1 MVADAG
7 LEAEKK
13 TMRAAAIA
21 RRKAAF
27 AADAGAGERLAARFL
42 AAHRLPPG
50 TAVSAYW
57 PKGSELDSR
66 LLLHRLDADGQIC
79 LLPVVAGRGQPLLFR
94 RWRPG
99 MALVE
104 GGFKVMTPAPAAA
117 EGVPS
122 LVLCPLLAFDRR
134 GYRLGYG
141 RGYRLGYGGG
151 YYDRTLRRLRR
162 AGTVTAIGIG
172 FAAQEVPE
180 VPTDATDQRLD
191 GILTEAGP
199 IPLDTTGDGD

>member
-1 MVADAG
+1 MLADAG
-7 LEAEKK
+7 LGSEKK
-13 TMRAAAIA
+13 AMRATAIA

-27 AADAGAGERLAARFL
+27 AADAGERLAARFL
-42 AAHRLPPG
+42 AAYRLPPG

-57 PKGSELDSR
+57 PKGSELDPR
-66 LLLHRLDADGQIC
+66 PLLHRLDADGQIC
-79 LLPVVAGRGQPLLFR
+79 LLPVVVGRGQPLLFR

-99 MALVE
+99 SCLLEA
-104 GGFKVMTPAPAAA
+104 GFKVMTPGPEAA

-141 RGYRLGYGGG
+141 GG
-151 YYDRTLRRLRR
+151 YYDRTLRRLRQ

>member
-1 MVADAG
+1 
-7 LEAEKK
+7 
-13 TMRAAAIA
+13 MRAAAIA

-27 AADAGAGERLAARFL
+27 AADAGGRLAARFL

-57 PKGSELDSR
+57 PMGSELDPR
-66 LLLHRLDADGQIC
+66 PLLHRLDADGQIC
-79 LLPVVAGRGQPLLFR
+79 LLPVVVGRGQPLLFR

-99 MALVE
+99 SRLLEA
-104 GGFKVMTPAPAAA
+104 GFKVMTPGPEAA

-122 LVLCPLLAFDRR
+122 LVLCPLLAFDR
-134 GYRLGYG
+134 

-199 IPLDTTGDGD
+199 IPLDPT

>member
-1 MVADAG
+1 MRADAATG
-7 LEAEKK
+7 TEKK
-13 TMRAAAIA
+13 AMRAAAIA

-27 AADAGAGERLAARFL
+27 AADAGARLAARFL

-57 PKGSELDSR
+57 PMGSELDPR
-66 LLLHRLDADGQIC
+66 PLLHRLDADGQIC
-79 LLPVVAGRGQPLLFR
+79 LLPVVVGRGQPLLFR

-99 MALVE
+99 SRLLEA
-104 GGFKVMTPAPAAA
+104 GFKVMTPGPEAA

-122 LVLCPLLAFDRR
+122 LVLCPLLAFDR
-134 GYRLGYG
+134 

-199 IPLDTTGDGD
+199 IPLDATGDGD

>member
-66 LLLHRLDADGQIC
+66 PLLHRLDADGQIC

-104 GGFKVMTPAPAAA
+104 GGFKVMAPAPAAA

-134 GYRLGYG
+134 GF
-141 RGYRLGYGGG
+141 RLGYGGG
-151 YYDRTLRRLRR
+151 YFDRTLRWLRQ
-162 AGTVTAIGIG
+162 AGAVTAIGIG
-172 FAAQEVPE
+172 FAAQQVPE
-180 VPTDATDQRLD
+180 VPTDASDQRLD

-199 IPLDTTGDGD
+199 IPLDTTRDAG

>member
-1 MVADAG
+1 MLTDAG
-7 LEAEKK
+7 LGTEKK
-13 TMRAAAIA
+13 AMRAAAIA

-27 AADAGAGERLAARFL
+27 AADAGARLAARFL

-57 PKGSELDSR
+57 PMGSELDPR
-66 LLLHRLDADGQIC
+66 PLLHRLDADGHFC
-79 LLPVVAGRGQPLLFR
+79 LLPVVVGRGQPLLFR
-94 RWRPG
+94 RWRPESRLLE
-99 MALVE
+99 A
-104 GGFKVMTPAPAAA
+104 GFKVMTPGPEAA

-141 RGYRLGYGGG
+141 GG

-162 AGTVTAIGIG
+162 AGGVTAIGIG

-199 IPLDTTGDGD
+199 IPLDPT

>member
-27 AADAGAGERLAARFL
+27 AADTGAGERLAARFL

-66 LLLHRLDADGQIC
+66 PLLHRLDADGQIC
-79 LLPVVAGRGQPLLFR
+79 FLPVVAGRGQPLLFR
-94 RWRPG
+94 HWRPG

-104 GGFKVMTPAPAAA
+104 GGFKVMAPAPAAA

-141 RGYRLGYGGG
+141 GG
-151 YYDRTLRRLRR
+151 YFDRTLRWLRQ
-162 AGTVTAIGIG
+162 AGAVTAIGIG

-199 IPLDTTGDGD
+199 MPLDTTRDAG

>member
-1 MVADAG
+1 MLADAG
-7 LEAEKK
+7 LGTEKK
-13 TMRAAAIA
+13 AMRAAAIA

-27 AADAGAGERLAARFL
+27 AADAGARLAARVR
-42 AAHRLPPG
+42 AALRRPPG

-57 PKGSELDSR
+57 PMGSELDPR
-66 LLLHRLDADGQIC
+66 PLLHRLDADGQIC
-79 LLPVVAGRGQPLLFR
+79 LLPVVVGRGQPLLFR

-99 MALVE
+99 SRLLEA
-104 GGFKVMTPAPAAA
+104 GFKVMTPGPEAA

-122 LVLCPLLAFDRR
+122 LVLCPLLAFDR
-134 GYRLGYG
+134 

-199 IPLDTTGDGD
+199 IPLDPT

>member
-57 PKGSELDSR
+57 PKGSELDPR
-66 LLLHRLDADGQIC
+66 PLLHRLDADGQIC

-104 GGFKVMTPAPAAA
+104 GGFKVMAPAPAAA

-141 RGYRLGYGGG
+141 GG
-151 YYDRTLRRLRR
+151 YFDRTLRWLRQ
-162 AGTVTAIGIG
+162 AGAVTAIGIG
-172 FAAQEVPE
+172 FAAQQVRE
-180 VPTDATDQRLD
+180 VPTGATDQRLD

-199 IPLDTTGDGD
+199 IPLDTTRDGD

>member
-1 MVADAG
+1 MLADAG
-7 LEAEKK
+7 LGTEKK
-13 TMRAAAIA
+13 AMRAAAIA
-21 RRKAAF
+21 RRKGAF
-27 AADAGAGERLAARFL
+27 AADAGARLAARFL
-42 AAHRLPPG
+42 AAHHLPPG

-57 PKGSELDSR
+57 PMGSELDPR
-66 LLLHRLDADGQIC
+66 PLLHRLDADGQIC
-79 LLPVVAGRGQPLLFR
+79 LLPVVVGRGQPLLFR

-99 MALVE
+99 SRLLEA
-104 GGFKVMTPAPAAA
+104 GFKVMTPGPEAA

-141 RGYRLGYGGG
+141 GG

-162 AGTVTAIGIG
+162 AGGVTAIGIG

-180 VPTDATDQRLD
+180 VPADATDQRLD

-199 IPLDTTGDGD
+199 IPLDPT

>member
-13 TMRAAAIA
+13 AMRAAAIA

-27 AADAGAGERLAARFL
+27 AADAGERLAARFL

-66 LLLHRLDADGQIC
+66 PLLHRLDADGQIC
-79 LLPVVAGRGQPLLFR
+79 LLPTLAGRGQPLLFR

-104 GGFKVMTPAPAAA
+104 GGFKVMAPAPAAA

-141 RGYRLGYGGG
+141 GG
-151 YYDRTLRRLRR
+151 YFDRTLRWLRQ
-162 AGTVTAIGIG
+162 AGAVTAIGIG

-199 IPLDTTGDGD
+199 IPLDTTRDAG

>member
-13 TMRAAAIA
+13 TMRAAAIG

-57 PKGSELDSR
+57 PKGSELDPR
-66 LLLHRLDADGQIC
+66 PLLHRLDADGQFC
-79 LLPVVAGRGQPLLFR
+79 LLPVVVGRGKPLLFR

-99 MALVE
+99 SRLLEA
-104 GGFKVMTPAPAAA
+104 GFKVMTPGPEAA

-141 RGYRLGYGGG
+141 GG

-162 AGTVTAIGIG
+162 AGAVTAIGIG

-180 VPTDATDQRLD
+180 VPIDATDQRLD

-199 IPLDTTGDGD
+199 IPLDTDRS